1 LDNIGRFKPGT
12 VFKGNINGVQM
23 VVIKIQKENLNGCN
37 KELAVIKDMTTEKT
51 YTYGL
56 RALER
61 CNVTILK

>member
-1 LDNIGRFKPGT
+1 MDNIGRFKPGT

-51 YTYGL
+51 YT
-56 RALER
+56 
-61 CNVTILK
+61 